1 MTSRPEEDDGTKPWK
16 ELNEIIYGYSNPKK
30 TEVCKSHLVIHPFSI
45 CLDLFGVTMMIP
57 NMMTLSII
65 PNIVIFHVV

>member
-30 TEVCKSHLVIHPFSI
+30 IEVCKSHLVIHPFSI
-45 CLDLFGVTMMIP
+45 CLR
-57 NMMTLSII
+57 
-65 PNIVIFHVV
+65 IFLGLL